1 MTHKKKEFAINN
13 RIKLIY
19 RPHNLNVPKKV
30 DDAYKALIF
39 SKSENQVHVKNPT
52 PYYITMND
60 VKINEKS
67 ITSIKDFM
75 VSPFS
80 TLIIPE
86 KNAKTI
92 SYSTINDYGGKT
104 PTQNIKL

>member
-1 MTHKKKEFAINN
+1 MLIKNLKITSSKET
-13 RIKLIY
+13 LT
-19 RPHNLNVPKKV
+19 V
-30 DDAYKALIF
+30 
-39 SKSENQVHVKNPT
+39 SNPS

-60 VKINEKS
+60 VKINGKN

-86 KNAKTI
+86 KMLKQLVI
-92 SYSTINDYGGKT
+92 
-104 PTQNIKL
+104 LR

>member
-1 MTHKKKEFAINN
+1 
-13 RIKLIY
+13 
-19 RPHNLNVPKKV
+19 
-30 DDAYKALIF
+30 
-39 SKSENQVHVKNPT
+39 
-52 PYYITMND
+52 MND
-60 VKINEKS
+60 VKINGKN

-92 SYSTINDYGGKT
+92 SYSTIMITAEKRRFKT
-104 PTQNIKL
+104 LTLTFI

>member
-1 MTHKKKEFAINN
+1 
-13 RIKLIY
+13 IKLIY
-19 RPHNLNVPKKV
+19 RPHKINNKNQVS
-30 DDAYKALIF
+30 DAYKNLKITS
-39 SKSENQVHVKNPT
+39 SKETLTVSNPS
-52 PYYITMND
+52 PYYITMNYL
-60 VKINEKS
+60 KINGKN

-92 SYSTINDYGGKT
+92 SYST
-104 PTQNIKL
+104 